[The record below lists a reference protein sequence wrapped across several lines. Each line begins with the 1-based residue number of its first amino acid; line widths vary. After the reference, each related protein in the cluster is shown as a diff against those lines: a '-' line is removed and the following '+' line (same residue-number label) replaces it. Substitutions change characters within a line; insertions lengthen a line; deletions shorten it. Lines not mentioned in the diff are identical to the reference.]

1 MMKPA
6 AAAGGG
12 GDEDDVQVLVERPY
26 SHSHDDRPD
35 TTTELNTNN
44 RRHHPSSS
52 SGRRQGA
59 PPPGGGGGSM
69 IRARP
74 YYRRWSPWIVS
85 AATAACVAIFLVT
98 MYVNDCPRHNSNCAA
113 TFLGRFAFQPLKE
126 NPLLG
131 PSSATLEKMGAL
143 DVSKVV
149 HGGQGWRLITCMW
162 LHAGVVHLL
171 INMLCLV
178 FIGIRLEQE
187 FGFVRIGLVY
197 LISGFGGSLMS
208 ALFIR
213 SSVSVG
219 ASGALFGLIG
229 SMLSELITNWSLYA
243 NKVAAL
249 LTLVFVIVVNLALGI
264 LPRVD
269 NFAHIGGL
277 ISGFLL
283 GFVFFIRP
291 QFAWLNQQR
300 RVSAAQPEQ
309 PTTPPPP
316 VKRKHKTYQ
325 YVLWLTAAIL
335 LVVGFTV
342 AIMLLFRGYNANDHC
357 SWCHYLSCVPTK
369 RWKCNS
375 SPTICTAS
383 PRENTLSLVCEGTGK
398 NHTYV
403 VADASQD
410 RINDLCNQLCT

>member
-1 MMKPA
+1 MKPA
-6 AAAGGG
+6 ARHPHNHHRQQ
-12 GDEDDVQVLVERPY
+12 QV
-26 SHSHDDRPD
+26 
-35 TTTELNTNN
+35 
-44 RRHHPSSS
+44 
-52 SGRRQGA
+52 
-59 PPPGGGGGSM
+59 

-74 YYRRWSPWIVS
+74 YYRRWSPWLVS

-98 MYVNDCPRHNSNCAA
+98 MYVNDCPRHNSNSNCAA
-113 TFLGRFAFQPLKE
+113 GFLGRFAFQPLRE

-131 PSSATLEKMGAL
+131 PSSATLVKMGAL
-143 DVSKVV
+143 DVPKVV
-149 HGGQGWRLITCMW
+149 HGRQGWRLITCMW

-178 FIGIRLEQE
+178 IIGIRLEQE

-208 ALFIR
+208 ALFIQ
-213 SSVSVG
+213 SNVSVG

-249 LTLVFVIVVNLALGI
+249 VTLVLVIVVNLALGL

-291 QFAWLNQQR
+291 QFAWLTQHR
-300 RVSAAQPEQ
+300 RVSAAAQPDGQ
-309 PTTPPPP
+309 PPAATPPPVVS

-325 YVLWLTAAIL
+325 YVLWLAAAVL

-342 AIMLLFRGYNANDHC
+342 ATVLLFRGYNANEHC
-357 SWCHYLSCVPTK
+357 PWCHYLSCVPTK
-369 RWKCNS
+369 RWKCDA
-375 SPTICTAS
+375 SPTTCTGTLQ
-383 PRENTLSLVCEGTGK
+383 ENTLTVVCAGGK
-398 NHTYV
+398 NQTYV
-403 VADASQD
+403 VASAADASQD